1 MSSVKKSPNAFR
13 TISEVSDVLEVQQHV
28 LRFWE
33 TKFTQ
38 IKPVK
43 RNGGRRYYRPEDI
56 GLLKYIQDLLKDEG
70 YTIKGVQKL
79 LKTKTKSELLQMINA
94 NAPDAGDV
102 NEQTQKPVGQE
113 RIKDAMQAREL
124 RQRRIL
130 QSMLSERKD
139 LREEVQALR
148 A

>member
-1 MSSVKKSPNAFR
+1 MSAIKKAPNAFR

-56 GLLKYIQDLLKDEG
+56 GMLKYIQDLLKDEG

-79 LKTKTKSELLQMINA
+79 LKTKTKAELLQMINA
-94 NAPDAGDV
+94 NAPDANDMD
-102 NEQTQKPVGQE
+102 QDTHKPVGQE
-113 RIKDAMQAREL
+113 RVKDAMQAREL

-130 QSMLSERKD
+130 QSMLSELKE
-139 LREEVQALR
+139 LRSEVQSLR

>member
-130 QSMLSERKD
+130 QSMLSELKD